1 MLETSRKA
9 YKSDLTIE
17 QWKHIEPLIPSGK
30 PGGRP
35 REVNLREI
43 VNTILYVLRTGCL
56 WDYLPHD
63 LMPKSTVHGYFTQW
77 GADGTLQ
84 RITDALRERIRARE
98 PVAPPTAAPVAPPN
112 TPAAPPGPHSSI
124 APASD
129 LPPTPSANGDQEA
142 IGSAS
147 SAAVGDNQLP
157 CGTRQPPTGNREQPS
172 AAEQPALP
180 EQATREPTP
189 SAACIDSQ
197 SVKTTEVGGIK
208 GIDGGKKVKGRKRH
222 ILTDTLGLLMT
233 VAVTAANVNDGV
245 GGQLLLKNINPAHF
259 PRLCAFFVD
268 NGYRNEKFQAFVKSH
283 SGGKW
288 ILVFSSKEKGE
299 KGFKP
304 VRIRWV
310 VERTHAWL
318 NRNRRLS
325 KDYER
330 KTENSEA
337 MIRFAAISQMLNR
350 LAPTGAN
357 RKFNYPKKKVA

>member
-1 MLETSRKA
+1 M
-9 YKSDLTIE
+9 
-17 QWKHIEPLIPSGK
+17 
-30 PGGRP
+30 
-35 REVNLREI
+35 REV
-43 VNTILYVLRTGCL
+43 VNTIRYVLRTGCP
-56 WDYLPHD
+56 WGYLPHD
-63 LMPKSTVHGYFTQW
+63 LLPKSTVHGYFTQW

-84 RITDALRERIRARE
+84 RIVDALREQVRVLE
-98 PVAPPTAAPVAPPN
+98 PVATTDTAPVPANAPSAPTAAPAHTAPSSNLP
-112 TPAAPPGPHSSI
+112 PAPLAKGVHEPSI
-124 APASD
+124 APA
-129 LPPTPSANGDQEA
+129 TAAAGDSQ
-142 IGSAS
+142 SRS
-147 SAAVGDNQLP
+147 
-157 CGTRQPPTGNREQPS
+157 GTQPLPTGNSEQS
-172 AAEQPALP
+172 ASGEQPAKQ

-189 SAACIDSQ
+189 SAACLDSQ

-208 GIDGGKKVKGRKRH
+208 GFDGGKKVKGRKRH
-222 ILTDTLGLLMT
+222 ILTDTLGLLIT

-245 GGQLLLKNINPAHF
+245 GGQQLLKKIKPADF
-259 PRLCAFFVD
+259 PRLSAFFVD
-268 NGYRNEKFQAFVKSH
+268 KGYQNKKFKAFIQSH

-288 ILVFSSKEKGE
+288 TLVFSIKEQGE

-350 LAPTGAN
+350 LAPPSPKA
-357 RKFNYPKKKVA
+357 KFNYPKKKVA